1 MENSSFVWPENQNFF
16 RIKSNLLGYV
26 SNEMHENGIDGQFD
40 HLHLLALLCSLLIDR
55 GLRRKK
61 PSNAIPKNISN
72 VYFNPNLRGLLRG
85 YLFAKNKDSPAI
97 SKS

>member
-1 MENSSFVWPENQNFF
+1 LKRGKKCAQNFF

-40 HLHLLALLCSLLIDR
+40 HLHLVALLCSLLIDR

-61 PSNAIPKNISN
+61 PSNVIPKNISN
-72 VYFNPNLRGLLRG
+72 VYFNLNLRGLLRG